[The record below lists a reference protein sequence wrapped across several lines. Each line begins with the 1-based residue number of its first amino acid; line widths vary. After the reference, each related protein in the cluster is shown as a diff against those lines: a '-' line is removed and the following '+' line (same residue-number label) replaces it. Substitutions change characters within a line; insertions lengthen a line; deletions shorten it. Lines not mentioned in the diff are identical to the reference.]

1 MRFDFK
7 RFTAFCL
14 LILLAFGAVACN
26 KTEADPTDTS
36 EVETEEATEEITEK
50 STKKSSTQKATEP
63 PKKVEDT
70 TGLDL
75 NIKMLTQNLAAT
87 DRIEGNYVSDRKAR
101 FGALIEEYAPD
112 IIGTQE
118 ANMEWVTYFKSLEG
132 YEMVGISR
140 EGKRTLGGEW
150 NAILFNT
157 ARFVLMDSDTF
168 WLSATPNKESYSTS
182 AHSQRICTW
191 AELFDTYTGRTIIV
205 ANTHL
210 DCMSETV
217 RAEQAEILLYQL
229 KNALGK
235 RFNYNPIYLMAD
247 LNSTEDGAAH
257 DYIYSRA
264 FVDARDLAAED
275 LSEGKGTY
283 HGYGRLESGKE
294 KEMNF
299 CFHRGADAI
308 YSYEIIDK
316 KYAANGESEAGYI
329 SDHYGVLIT
338 FGISNE

>member
-1 MRFDFK
+1 MKFNLK
-7 RFTAFCL
+7 RFTASLL
-14 LILLAFGAVACN
+14 LILLVLGAVACN
-26 KTEADPTDTS
+26 KTEEPTDTS
-36 EVETEEATEEITEK
+36 AVETEEGTEAITEK
-50 STKKSSTQKATEP
+50 ATKKTSTQKATEP
-63 PKKVEDT
+63 PKMVEDT

-75 NIKMLTQNLAAT
+75 EIKMLTQNLAAT

-118 ANMEWVTYFKSLEG
+118 ANMEWMTYLKTLEG
-132 YEMVGISR
+132 YDTVGISR
-140 EGKRTLGGEW
+140 EGKRSMNGEW
-150 NAILFNT
+150 NAILYNT

-168 WLSATPNKESYSTS
+168 WISSTPNKESYSTS

-299 CFHRGADAI
+299 CFHRGNDTV
-308 YSYEIIDK
+308 YSYEIIEK
-316 KYAANGESEAGYI
+316 QYAANGESEAGYI
-329 SDHYGVLIT
+329 SDHYGVLVT
-338 FGISNE
+338 FGITNE